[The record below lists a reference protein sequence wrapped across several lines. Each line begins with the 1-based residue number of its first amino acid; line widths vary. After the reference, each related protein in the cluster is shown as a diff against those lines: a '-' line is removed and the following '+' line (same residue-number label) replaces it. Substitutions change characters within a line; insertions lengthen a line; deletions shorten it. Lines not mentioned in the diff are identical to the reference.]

1 MSVEA
6 WSAIAN
12 GIMAGAAVVGAY
24 TAVKGV
30 NTWRRQLTWQSDN
43 ELSRRILILLFRHRD
58 AIASVRHP
66 AVFQAEV
73 TDAMADVEIELELSN
88 GHRKHLETVSVYE
101 RRWAKITEVRS
112 ELYPALLEAD
122 AVWGSEVRAL
132 IDPIYKLELEL
143 RMYLQNWFRVMEVDR
158 EGSRRAAAE
167 KSLRKKRDVLYDDFS
182 EDDEFNKD
190 YSIALMPLEKFLRD
204 KLGSL
209 RK

>member
-73 TDAMADVEIELELSN
+73 TDAMADVEI
-88 GHRKHLETVSVYE
+88 G
-101 RRWAKITEVRS
+101 
-112 ELYPALLEAD
+112 
-122 AVWGSEVRAL
+122 RAH
-132 IDPIYKLELEL
+132 
-143 RMYLQNWFRVMEVDR
+143 V
-158 EGSRRAAAE
+158 
-167 KSLRKKRDVLYDDFS
+167 
-182 EDDEFNKD
+182 
-190 YSIALMPLEKFLRD
+190 
-204 KLGSL
+204 
-209 RK
+209 